1 MALKEV
7 LQETI
12 AILHRAGKRRVYIKT
27 DGFTP
32 ACLNPG
38 EMDFAQRFTEDW
50 LADYIRQE
58 AVLGLD
64 GYVTPERTKEANLFF
79 VFEDHSV
86 VIHLKASRGEDRQ
99 IQYVRV

>member
-12 AILHRAGKRRVYIKT
+12 TILHRAGKRRVYIKT
-27 DGFTP
+27 DGYVP

-38 EMDFAQRFTEDW
+38 DMDFAQRFPEAW
-50 LADYIRQE
+50 LADYIRGE
-58 AVLGLD
+58 ALLGLD
-64 GYVTPERTKEANLFF
+64 GFTNRERQEANMFF

-86 VIHLKASRGEDRQ
+86 VLHLRVSRGENRH
-99 IQYVRV
+99 IEYVRV